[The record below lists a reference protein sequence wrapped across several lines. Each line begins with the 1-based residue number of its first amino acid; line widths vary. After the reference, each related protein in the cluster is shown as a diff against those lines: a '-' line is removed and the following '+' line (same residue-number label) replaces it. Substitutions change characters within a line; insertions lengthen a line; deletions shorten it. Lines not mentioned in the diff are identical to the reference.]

1 MLYSVSVVF
10 EDGWAAS
17 PLRWLMNVLGDAQLA
32 MMVENPGMVAA
43 VDQHAAVLRDAIPL
57 DRETLG
63 DYLLG
68 FLDELRHRGWAFTG
82 EPDAPSLRLTAVCW
96 LTRELDLLD
105 GAAPA

>member
-1 MLYSVSVVF
+1 MVF
-10 EDGWAAS
+10 EEGWAAS
-17 PLRWLMNVLGDAQLA
+17 PLRWLMHALGDSQLA
-32 MMVENPGMVAA
+32 RMDGDPGLVAA

-96 LTRELDLLD
+96 LTRELDLLAD
-105 GAAPA
+105 GHPA

>member
-1 MLYSVSVVF
+1 MVF
-10 EDGWAAS
+10 EEGWAAS
-17 PLRWLMNVLGDAQLA
+17 PLRWLMHTLGDAQLA
-32 MMVENPGMVAA
+32 RMSGDPGLVAA

-82 EPDAPSLRLTAVCW
+82 EPDAASLRLTAVCW
-96 LTRELDLLD
+96 LTRELDLLAD
-105 GAAPA
+105 GHPA